1 MLEPVSVADRA
12 LDGTSQALLR
22 AIERGVQLIP
32 VGIAENQNVYISH
45 RPDSRLARMPSRPRP
60 VDNGATDPM
69 HVCEHLGKYGRHS
82 EGLDQHVC

>member
-1 MLEPVSVADRA
+1 VLEPVSVADRA

-32 VGIAENQNVYISH
+32 VGIAENEDVNIGH

-60 VDNGATDPM
+60 VDNSATYPM
-69 HVCEHLGKYGRHS
+69 HISEYLGNYGRHS

>member
-1 MLEPVSVADRA
+1 VLEPVSVADRA

-22 AIERGVQLIP
+22 AIERGVQLIA
-32 VGIAENQNVYISH
+32 VGIAENENVDIGH

-60 VDNGATDPM
+60 VDDSAIDPT
-69 HVCEHLGKYGRHS
+69 HVCEHLGNYGRHS

>member
-1 MLEPVSVADRA
+1 MQ

-45 RPDSRLARMPSRPRP
+45 RPDFRLARMPSRPRP

-69 HVCEHLGKYGRHS
+69 HISEYLGKNGRHS